1 MAENSTRQGRRTD
14 VPAASAGTAPP
25 ATGFAQDTG
34 AVAGG
39 KPRRIQL
46 SRAKGWRMPPGAVKV
61 DRSTKW
67 GNPFVVNHPGSALEK
82 PMDPALAV
90 QSFRMLLEKEG
101 CWSPVPLPWPK
112 GKIPAQWTTVEDV
125 IRELRGKDLAC
136 WCQPGAPCH
145 ADVLLEIANG

>member
-1 MAENSTRQGRRTD
+1 
-14 VPAASAGTAPP
+14 
-25 ATGFAQDTG
+25 
-34 AVAGG
+34 
-39 KPRRIQL
+39 
-46 SRAKGWRMPPGAVKV
+46 
-61 DRSTKW
+61 
-67 GNPFVVNHPGSALEK
+67 
-82 PMDPALAV
+82 MDPALAV

-101 CWSPVPLPWPK
+101 CWSPAPLPWPK